1 MVLSCEEYRDQQRV
15 SDDSLKSLEIFLPPL
30 LEQRRIAGVLRGQMG
45 SAEKARAAVEEGL
58 QTINALPSALLR
70 RAFAGEL

>member
-1 MVLSCEEYRDQQRV
+1 MVLACEEYRDQQRV

-30 LEQRRIAGVLRGQMG
+30 LEQRRIAGVLCGQMG
-45 SAEKARAAVEEGL
+45 SAEKAGAA
-58 QTINALPSALLR
+58 APPLR